1 MEKLSSRERFL
12 PLKKLA
18 ELWLFDFMQ
27 NEDIYLKTLI
37 PTIISGDFSN
47 FTKKESDLLNEIKTN
62 FKKSEWKNFKTLFL
76 NAIKSLQKETYNK
89 ETIKQAENY
98 ILNDDF
104 LMFEKLYSEN
114 KNLLSDIQK
123 KYTQNLENYVKKLRT
138 NIINLS
144 VKDFKAASSF
154 FYKEAKKLPDKE
166 KEMLGLYLEDVQ
178 DLTALLAEFR
188 FMEADSFFYTKK
200 IIRKEEYEHLKKEYV
215 LRYFNFGNIDEEK
228 AFAISSLS
236 SNVLLRARAGSG
248 KTSTICLKTL
258 FLIEK
263 YNANPDEIL
272 ILAFN
277 KEAKVKIRKDLGEKY
292 GLNNYLSYKNT
303 TGFENAKTFHSFAKS
318 LTDENNKKIADDKKR
333 KVLINSA
340 IEAILNADKNKDVFY
355 DFYKSSLNVP
365 QKNEVNLSDDS
376 SVRFV
381 KDLSQVTLR
390 GEIVKSHGEKYIA
403 DFLFENGIDYEYERS
418 IIFSKEEKEA
428 LNIDD
433 AWNVY
438 RPDFYINYD
447 GKEFYLEHWGVD
459 RNALEPGS
467 NKNKV
472 IGDVSKYVKNMHIK
486 RRYFRRK
493 NIPLIETWTADS
505 QIRENFE
512 ITLSK
517 TLEKY
522 GIRLVKQSREE
533 LFNKVKE
540 LNINSFYKTIGGF
553 ISTIK
558 KSKSDI
564 FSIERK
570 INSLLSGSI
579 SDRTKKFLELGY
591 KVYSEYQRLLS
602 EENLIDFDDLI
613 INATEK
619 IMQTRGEC
627 EFRIFQNEK
636 MKVKNLKY
644 ILIDEYQDF
653 SKLFFDLILAIKCFN
668 PKVQIF
674 ATGDD
679 WQAINGFA
687 GSNLYYFRNFKR
699 LFNNSEV
706 YNLTSNYRSCIK
718 IIETSNTLMAL
729 DGIPSMPT
737 KSESGEICRINVDKT
752 FINKESTSDLI
763 YSFKK
768 DSGKIKAKYLK
779 TVHRLIR
786 LNPDKTFLILSRLNK
801 ISGSNL
807 ESEFSYKLFRMKTID
822 KNRVKVMTIHKSKGL
837 EADIVIILRAINGVI
852 PFIHP
857 DYEIAAALDKSYDEI
872 LDEEKRLF
880 YVALTRAKEKVYI
893 LTETKLESVYLKE
906 LNLNEIHFRD
916 LNFENQTVSIES

>member
-1 MEKLSSRERFL
+1 MKEKL
-12 PLKKLA
+12 
-18 ELWLFDFMQ
+18 
-27 NEDIYLKTLI
+27 T
-37 PTIISGDFSN
+37 
-47 FTKKESDLLNEIKTN
+47 
-62 FKKSEWKNFKTLFL
+62 
-76 NAIKSLQKETYNK
+76 
-89 ETIKQAENY
+89 
-98 ILNDDF
+98 
-104 LMFEKLYSEN
+104 
-114 KNLLSDIQK
+114 
-123 KYTQNLENYVKKLRT
+123 V
-138 NIINLS
+138 
-144 VKDFKAASSF
+144 
-154 FYKEAKKLPDKE
+154 
-166 KEMLGLYLEDVQ
+166 
-178 DLTALLAEFR
+178 
-188 FMEADSFFYTKK
+188 
-200 IIRKEEYEHLKKEYV
+200 
-215 LRYFNFGNIDEEK
+215 
-228 AFAISSLS
+228 
-236 SNVLLRARAGSG
+236 
-248 KTSTICLKTL
+248 
-258 FLIEK
+258 
-263 YNANPDEIL
+263 
-272 ILAFN
+272 
-277 KEAKVKIRKDLGEKY
+277 
-292 GLNNYLSYKNT
+292 
-303 TGFENAKTFHSFAKS
+303 
-318 LTDENNKKIADDKKR
+318 
-333 KVLINSA
+333 
-340 IEAILNADKNKDVFY
+340 
-355 DFYKSSLNVP
+355 
-365 QKNEVNLSDDS
+365 
-376 SVRFV
+376 
-381 KDLSQVTLR
+381 
-390 GEIVKSHGEKYIA
+390 
-403 DFLFENGIDYEYERS
+403 
-418 IIFSKEEKEA
+418 
-428 LNIDD
+428 
-433 AWNVY
+433 
-438 RPDFYINYD
+438 
-447 GKEFYLEHWGVD
+447 
-459 RNALEPGS
+459 
-467 NKNKV
+467 
-472 IGDVSKYVKNMHIK
+472 
-486 RRYFRRK
+486 
-493 NIPLIETWTADS
+493 
-505 QIRENFE
+505 
-512 ITLSK
+512 
-517 TLEKY
+517 
-522 GIRLVKQSREE
+522 
-533 LFNKVKE
+533 
-540 LNINSFYKTIGGF
+540 
-553 ISTIK
+553 
-558 KSKSDI
+558 
-564 FSIERK
+564 
-570 INSLLSGSI
+570 
-579 SDRTKKFLELGY
+579 
-591 KVYSEYQRLLS
+591 